1 MLAMNTL
8 FSTCFLMGPMNQL
21 KKMFAKTRIIATI
34 LVLVRLVHCLLKL
47 QDLLFEQNQFISWI
61 KYYSS
66 LEDKLSVCEVYE
78 ENKTK
83 MQPLLHAISSICS
96 IRFTGIDIPYVSIDK
111 HFTCSIFLNF
121 R

>member
-66 LEDKLSVCEVYE
+66 LRGKAKCLWGLWG
-78 ENKTK
+78 K
-83 MQPLLHAISSICS
+83 
-96 IRFTGIDIPYVSIDK
+96 
-111 HFTCSIFLNF
+111 
-121 R
+121 